1 MAKLMSLL
9 PITNSAEYK
18 KLQAEL
24 AEVTEYP
31 AAD

>member
-18 KLQAEL
+18 ALQAEIL
-24 AEVTEYP
+24 TTTEF
-31 AAD
+31 